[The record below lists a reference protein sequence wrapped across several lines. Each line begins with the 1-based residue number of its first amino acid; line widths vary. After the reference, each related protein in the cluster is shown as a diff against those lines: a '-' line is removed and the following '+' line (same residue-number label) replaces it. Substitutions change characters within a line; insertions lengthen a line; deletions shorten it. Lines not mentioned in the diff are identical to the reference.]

1 MVRVRKGEAIG
12 EVKSPQGFFIEMK
25 AEKNKTSRPLL
36 TSSVP
41 FYFTGLPNPLYE
53 MFMIGKDLSV
63 IKQSGPQYSYVNKV
77 TGEITKGMGREKFLE
92 ILQESEELQSQI
104 AEEIKELS

>member
-1 MVRVRKGEAIG
+1 
-12 EVKSPQGFFIEMK
+12 
-25 AEKNKTSRPLL
+25 
-36 TSSVP
+36 
-41 FYFTGLPNPLYE
+41 

>member
-1 MVRVRKGEAIG
+1 
-12 EVKSPQGFFIEMK
+12 
-25 AEKNKTSRPLL
+25 
-36 TSSVP
+36 
-41 FYFTGLPNPLYE
+41 
-53 MFMIGKDLSV
+53 MIGKDLSV